1 MQNSFTSGINSES
14 TRQNLSYI
22 NDLVIE
28 ATSIGMYYIMVDG
41 RYMGEDEKI
50 NLLSYGYNVTESTND
65 FGTFI
70 TYKIQWEGEGFLQNE
85 IFSFLTDEN
94 GDYLIK
100 DQI

>member
-1 MQNSFTSGINSES
+1 MQNSIIANTNSDS

-22 NDLVIE
+22 NDLVID
-28 ATSIGMYYIMVDG
+28 ATSIGMYYIMVDS
-41 RYMGEDEKI
+41 RYMGENEKTS
-50 NLLSYGYNVTESTND
+50 LLSYGYSVTESTND